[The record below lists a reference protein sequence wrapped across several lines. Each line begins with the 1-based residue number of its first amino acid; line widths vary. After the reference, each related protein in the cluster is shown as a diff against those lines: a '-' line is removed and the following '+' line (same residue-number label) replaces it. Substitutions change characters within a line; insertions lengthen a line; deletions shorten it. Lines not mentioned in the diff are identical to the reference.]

1 MIYIVDFGSQTA
13 HLIERRIRD
22 LGALTRLITPDE
34 VMAAIQNE
42 KPHGIILSG
51 GPASVYDSNSPTLEN
66 KIFSMNI
73 PLLAI
78 CYGMQLMM
86 HLLGG
91 TVVSGKKEYGPSVLV
106 RTSDKG
112 KLLEGIPHQSTV
124 WMSHGD
130 EVTALPQG
138 FETLASTDRVEYA
151 CVANPKKGLLGML
164 FHPEV
169 EHTEYGEVILKNFV
183 ALCNTPLL
191 KKETPLLKP
200 EEELICKNCGYKLSE
215 FLKISKFKCERCYDS
230 FEPHTMRIIYEYHKG
245 KEHKGKVYTGIY
257 KESREFKLKVL
268 KRALDEA
275 IKREE
280 YERAARLRDL
290 INEIEGKD
298 DA

>member
-1 MIYIVDFGSQTA
+1 MKGETNKKCEKCNKFPAEVKLVIYEA
-13 HLIERRIRD
+13 
-22 LGALTRLITPDE
+22 
-34 VMAAIQNE
+34 NE
-42 KPHGIILSG
+42 KKVMNLCKSCAEEESLGVPSKEI
-51 GPASVYDSNSPTLEN
+51 SP
-66 KIFSMNI
+66 
-73 PLLAI
+73 
-78 CYGMQLMM
+78 
-86 HLLGG
+86 
-91 TVVSGKKEYGPSVLV
+91 
-106 RTSDKG
+106 
-112 KLLEGIPHQSTV
+112 
-124 WMSHGD
+124 
-130 EVTALPQG
+130 
-138 FETLASTDRVEYA
+138 
-151 CVANPKKGLLGML
+151 
-164 FHPEV
+164 
-169 EHTEYGEVILKNFV
+169 
-183 ALCNTPLL
+183 PLL
-191 KKETPLLKP
+191 KKEAPLLKP